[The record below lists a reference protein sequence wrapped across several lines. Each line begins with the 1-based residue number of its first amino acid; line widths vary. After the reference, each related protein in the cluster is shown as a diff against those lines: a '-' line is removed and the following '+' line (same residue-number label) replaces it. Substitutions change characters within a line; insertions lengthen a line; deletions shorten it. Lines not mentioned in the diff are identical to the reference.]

1 MLNFYWLTF
10 HALDSRLQKVKAEK
24 IKQRYQRKSKYFS
37 SHQIN
42 SLNECTGHLSDSK
55 RPERLQ
61 KTTNQV
67 NITLKEVAVLLSRST
82 IKKHLYECKYS
93 VHNKVQTTSD
103 TRE

>member
-1 MLNFYWLTF
+1 M
-10 HALDSRLQKVKAEK
+10 KAEK
-24 IKQRYQRKSKYFS
+24 LKQRYQRESKYFS

-42 SLNECTGHLSDSK
+42 SLNECTDHLSDSK

-61 KTTNQV
+61 ETTNQV
-67 NITLKEVAVLLSRST
+67 KITLKEVAVLLSKST

-93 VHNKVQTTSD
+93 VHNQVQTTGD